1 MSDFAE
7 DYISASEQNHY
18 NFNPPSIY
26 FVFFD
31 GITDSI
37 SGMCMDSF
45 NYKIL
50 LIVVINVSFST
61 FHLQQV

>member
-7 DYISASEQNHY
+7 DYINASQQNHY
-18 NFNPPSIY
+18 NFSPPSIY

-37 SGMCMDSF
+37 SGTW
-45 NYKIL
+45 IP
-50 LIVVINVSFST
+50 
-61 FHLQQV
+61 